1 VNGLSGD
8 SEPPNVL
15 LSRDRIVT
23 AAITL
28 LDRDGEEGFTI
39 RRLADELGIHVPVIY
54 AFVDSKRTIV
64 DGVLERTL
72 ADLPNRSNRTAP
84 WQDEVR
90 LLTRAL
96 RDHLVAHPWLTR
108 LSQQAVPPSLHKF
121 GESLQALFAGAGLDR
136 HHARLYRRL
145 IVWTVWGF
153 AAVEPGGS
161 VARSRARAEGGDDP
175 VDVDELFSAA
185 VDAIVLSV
193 EVHAGGPSAIAR
205 AEDALGRQ

>member
-1 VNGLSGD
+1 VNSLPGD
-8 SEPPNVL
+8 NEPANAL
-15 LSRDRIVT
+15 LSRDQIVT

-28 LDRDGEEGFTI
+28 LDRQGDEGFTI
-39 RRLADELGIHVPVIY
+39 RRLADELGVHAPVLY
-54 AFVDSKRTIV
+54 AFIDSKQTIV

-72 ADLPNRSNRTAP
+72 ADLPNRSDGTAP

-96 RDHLVAHPWLTR
+96 RDHLSAHPWVTR

-121 GESLQALFAGAGLDR
+121 GESLQALFASAGLDR

-145 IVWTVWGF
+145 TIWTVWGF

-161 VARSRARAEGGDDP
+161 AARSRARAEGGDDP
-175 VDVDELFSAA
+175 VDINELFSTA
-185 VDAIVLSV
+185 VEAVVLSA
-193 EVHAGGPSAIAR
+193 EAHAGGRTAQAD
-205 AEDALGRQ
+205 EGRGRR